1 MASPLPLPDLEPEVP
16 ERAPARAPA
25 RPQKSRP
32 RTPVRPPRPEVRA
45 PRPDPRT
52 DNRGRTGT
60 GATQAGPRQARPE
73 RPRPDRLGEDETSGA
88 RRPRPDRQVAP
99 ASFPARLGGAAID
112 ALVLLVGS
120 GLIVAWLTA
129 RDFRTTQVRLD
140 ALTGEQSVIAGGT
153 TSPWVVA
160 GIPLLL
166 TAAYMI
172 LLIGLWG
179 RTLGGWAVGIRC
191 VPVDPASGA
200 PVPYARPGLIVGARR
215 WLLLY
220 GVAGALSLLPV
231 VGGLAWVLVLVVGLS
246 PLWDRSGRLRGWQD
260 RFAGDAV
267 VRA

>member
-16 ERAPARAPA
+16 ERAPGRAPA

-52 DNRGRTGT
+52 DNKGRTGT
-60 GATQAGPRQARPE
+60 GAAQAGPRQARPE

-88 RRPRPDRQVAP
+88 RRPDRQVAP

>member
-32 RTPVRPPRPEVRA
+32 RTPARPPRPEARA
-45 PRPDPRT
+45 PRPDPRPDT
-52 DNRGRTGT
+52 KSRTGT
-60 GATQAGPRQARPE
+60 GVTQPEPRQARPE
-73 RPRPDRLGEDETSGA
+73 RPRPDRLGDETSGV
-88 RRPRPDRQVAP
+88 RRPVRQVAP

-112 ALVLLVGS
+112 ALILLVGS
-120 GLIVAWLTA
+120 GLVVAWLTA

-140 ALTGEQSVIAGGT
+140 ALTGEQSVIAGAT

-191 VPVDPASGA
+191 VPVDPASGS
-200 PVPYARPGLIVGARR
+200 PLPYARPGLIVGARR
-215 WLLLY
+215 WLLMY

-231 VGGLAWVLVLVVGLS
+231 VGGLAWLLVLVVGLS